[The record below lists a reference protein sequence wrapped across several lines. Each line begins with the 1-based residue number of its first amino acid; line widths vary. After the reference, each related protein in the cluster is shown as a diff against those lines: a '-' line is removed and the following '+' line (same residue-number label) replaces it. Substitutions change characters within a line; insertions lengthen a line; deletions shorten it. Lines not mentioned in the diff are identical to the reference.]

1 MTIFAKAFCIAT
13 LFTGFAWANEELKVG
28 SSVVPH
34 ADILKFIKPTLQ
46 KQGYDLKI
54 YEFNDGV
61 IPNIMV
67 ENGELD
73 ANYFQHEP
81 YLKEFNQRQGTHLV

>member
-46 KQGYDLKI
+46 KQGYDLKVRI
-54 YEFNDGV
+54 
-61 IPNIMV
+61 
-67 ENGELD
+67 
-73 ANYFQHEP
+73 
-81 YLKEFNQRQGTHLV
+81 